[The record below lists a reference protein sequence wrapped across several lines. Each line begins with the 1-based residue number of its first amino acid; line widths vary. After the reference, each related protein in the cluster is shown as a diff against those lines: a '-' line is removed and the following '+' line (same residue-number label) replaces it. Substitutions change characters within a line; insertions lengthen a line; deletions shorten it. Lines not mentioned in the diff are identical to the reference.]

1 MEREI
6 SDLRRAEGHVFVGE
20 HWKNGEYRVE
30 GYTRSSFYADS
41 TEAVFPQKIWVVDR
55 IDRPTSKDMRPA
67 QCKDSIRLGLYPE
80 GGYLV
85 LGMKNHVAFR
95 STDGRGMP
103 VPLRGW
109 LCEDGAKVS
118 DIESVH
124 DGMGQFSFVPHEG
137 TRYTVRL
144 TSGNEFPLP
153 PSLRSG
159 MVMHLEHTGRKNVV
173 FSVRQPKGSMPRRI
187 TLFVQMRGVPCCQ
200 ASGILRDSLII
211 SLPTSEFV
219 GQGIAEATLYDE
231 EQRPIAE
238 RLFYVLPN
246 KQLTI
251 TVRPSKETYTR
262 RNRGEVRIHV
272 TDPEGMPVQAEVCMS
287 IFDKAYM
294 SQAYRETILSYNFL
308 STQIR
313 GNIHNPAYYFDPKS
327 PDRLHALDLLLLT
340 QGWRRYTWQANR
352 KDYHGKPFLSDSII
366 GKETVGN
373 RKMKRNTTNGGEQMI
388 QVFGPSGD
396 SQFLWTDSLA
406 ISLFPCQS

>member
-1 MEREI
+1 M
-6 SDLRRAEGHVFVGE
+6 
-20 HWKNGEYRVE
+20 
-30 GYTRSSFYADS
+30 RS
-41 TEAVFPQKIWVVDR
+41 
-55 IDRPTSKDMRPA
+55 A

-124 DGMGQFSFVPHEG
+124 DGMGQFSFIPHEG

-159 MVMHLEHTGRKNVV
+159 MVMHLEHNGRKNVV

-251 TVRPSKETYTR
+251 TARPSKETYTR

-294 SQAYRETILSYNFL
+294 SQAYRETILSYPIISSQPRYVVIFITRPTT
-308 STQIR
+308 STPRVQT
-313 GNIHNPAYYFDPKS
+313 GC
-327 PDRLHALDLLLLT
+327 T
-340 QGWRRYTWQANR
+340 
-352 KDYHGKPFLSDSII
+352 
-366 GKETVGN
+366 
-373 RKMKRNTTNGGEQMI
+373 
-388 QVFGPSGD
+388 
-396 SQFLWTDSLA
+396 LWTCCFLRKGGGGILGRQTGRTIMGNHS
-406 ISLFPCQS
+406 